1 MSSTQTGL
9 FIVSYK
15 IGTGAMGAPTL
26 TLALTVNTTTNSL
39 SGLGEI
45 TQAVNPPVDVH
56 TRVMGTY
63 SEMIIMDSASV
74 LVEAT
79 GYPVVIWPA
88 GAGIGPVIPP
98 NFSLRMVLQ
107 GWQSGTATYSY
118 LNAEGEWVPVENVP
132 VEMINLPL
140 RKAA

>member
-1 MSSTQTGL
+1 MSPTQTGL

-26 TLALTVNTTTNSL
+26 TLALTVNTTNQTL
-39 SGLGEI
+39 GGLGEI

-56 TRVMGTY
+56 TRVNGTY
-63 SEMIIMDSASV
+63 TEWIIRDVANAMI
-74 LVEAT
+74 EAT
-79 GYPVVIWPA
+79 GTPVVIWPA

-98 NFSLRMVLQ
+98 NFHLRMLLQ
-107 GWQSGTATYSY
+107 GWESGTATYSY
-118 LNAEGEWVPVENVP
+118 LNSGGEWVSVENVP

-140 RKAA
+140 RKAS

>member
-26 TLALTVNTTTNSL
+26 TLALTVNTTNQTL

-45 TQAVNPPVDVH
+45 TQAVNPPVDVL
-56 TRVMGTY
+56 TRLEGTY
-63 SEMIIMDSASV
+63 TEMIIMDVARV
-74 LVEAT
+74 VVEAK
-79 GYPVVIWPA
+79 GYPAWPV
-88 GAGIGPVIPP
+88 GAGIGPVFQP
-98 NFSLRMVLQ
+98 NFNLHMVLE

-118 LNAEGEWVPVENVP
+118 LNAEGEWVNVANVP
-132 VEMINLPL
+132 VEMIDLPL
-140 RKAA
+140 RKAS